1 MSCIG
6 QRSASKFGMRKTT
19 ALKKPSSQG
28 DNPKAHS
35 TFNVQMVHG
44 VLQVTVTIAV
54 HCILYQGLSQGIHS

>member
-1 MSCIG
+1 MYW
-6 QRSASKFGMRKTT
+6 TT
-19 ALKKPSSQG
+19 LSIEIRDAQNHSIEEAQLSG